1 MSALSGEGK
10 TNQIAIPA
18 HKIVINSIG
27 QKAEALFDE
36 TSMRFIKIAVSLSQ
50 EKDLKKLMNLITG
63 EAMQLTSSA
72 RGTLYLVDRE
82 KKKLIFYVTN
92 QLSFNEIT
100 IPLTPESIA
109 GYVGVTGETLV
120 LDDVYELSE
129 SLPYKFNK
137 SFDERTGFRT
147 KSMLVVPLSSHK
159 NEIIGILQLINKESG
174 GNEIIGYNHTDLEL
188 INAVGSLA
196 AVSIENALLY
206 KEIENLF
213 DAFVRYSATAIDE
226 RDPCTGGHSR
236 RVVLYSIGLAAALGT
251 FTQAQI
257 KEIKY
262 AAWLHDIGK
271 IGVRE
276 AVLSKENKLTGTQI
290 EVVKCRFNMICE
302 MMQKDAYNQAL
313 QLMAGKTHG
322 CEDETIIK
330 SLRENVNKFKEE
342 VNADYEYIV
351 QINVPGFMTDE
362 KIRRLEAIYNKKYI
376 NSQGQAF
383 DFLTQFEYENL
394 MVIRGNLTAYERME
408 IESHVT
414 KTYEILKH
422 IPFTRELKNVP
433 EFAGKHHEKLDG
445 TGYPNQILAP
455 NIPVQVRI
463 ISIADIY
470 DALTAQ
476 DRPYKKAMPPEVALK
491 ILKEEAA
498 AGKLDKE
505 LLDLFIGEEV
515 YKLSDDPATL
525 GE

>member
-1 MSALSGEGK
+1 MNALSGEGK

-18 HKIVINSIG
+18 HNIVINAINS
-27 QKAEALFDE
+27 KSEALFDE

-50 EKDLKKLMNLITG
+50 EKDLKKLMNLITN

-82 KKKLIFYVTN
+82 RNKLIFYVTN

-109 GYVGVTGETLV
+109 GYVGVMGETLV
-120 LDDVYELSE
+120 LDDVYELAE
-129 SLPYKFNK
+129 ELPYKFNK

-159 NEIIGILQLINKESG
+159 NEIIGILQLINKEVD
-174 GNEIIGYNHTDLEL
+174 NKEIIGYNRTDLEL

-251 FTQAQI
+251 FSQAQI

-262 AAWLHDIGK
+262 ASWLHDIGK

-276 AVLSKENKLTGTQI
+276 AVLSKENKLTNTQL
-290 EVVKCRFNMICE
+290 EVVKCRLSMICE
-302 MMQKDAYNQAL
+302 MMQKDAYTQAL
-313 QLMAGKTHG
+313 QIMSNKSPG
-322 CEDETIIK
+322 CEDNLVIQ
-330 SLRENVNKFKEE
+330 SLKDNVNKFKAE
-342 VNADYEYIV
+342 VEADYNYIV

-362 KIRRLEAIYNKKYI
+362 KIRRLESIHNKKYI
-376 NSQGQAF
+376 NSQGQSF

-394 MVIRGNLTAYERME
+394 MVIRGNLTNYERME

-445 TGYPNQILAP
+445 TGYPNQILAA

-463 ISIADIY
+463 ITIADIY

-476 DRPYKKAMPPEVALK
+476 DRPYKKAMPAEVALK

-498 AGKLDKE
+498 AGKLDKD
-505 LLDLFIGEEV
+505 LLDLFIAEEV
-515 YKLSDDPATL
+515 YKLSDDPMAL

>member
-1 MSALSGEGK
+1 MSALSGEIK
-10 TNQIAIPA
+10 TNHVAVPA
-18 HKIVINSIG
+18 HNISISTIT
-27 QKAEALFDE
+27 QKSEALFDE
-36 TSMRFIKIAVSLSQ
+36 TSMRFIKIAISLSQ
-50 EKDLKKLMNLITG
+50 EKDLKKLMNLITN

-82 KKKLIFYVTN
+82 RQKLIFYVTN

-109 GYVGVTGETLV
+109 GYVGVTGETLM
-120 LDDVYELSE
+120 LDDVYELSNE
-129 SLPYKFNK
+129 LPYKFNK
-137 SFDERTGFRT
+137 SFDQRTGFRT

-159 NEIIGILQLINKESG
+159 NEIIGILQLINKES
-174 GNEIIGYNHTDLEL
+174 ETDIIGYNRTDLEL

-213 DAFVRYSATAIDE
+213 EAFVRYSATAIDE

-236 RVVLYSIGLAAALGT
+236 RVVLYSVGLAAALGT
-251 FTQAQI
+251 FSQAQI

-276 AVLSKENKLTGTQI
+276 AVLSKENKLTNTEI
-290 EVVKCRFNMICE
+290 DVVRCRLNMICE
-302 MMQKDAYNQAL
+302 MMQKDAYEQAL
-313 QLMAGKTHG
+313 QLMASKSDA
-322 CEDETIIK
+322 CEGLVIQ
-330 SLRENVNKFKEE
+330 SLKENVSRFKDE
-342 VNADYEYIV
+342 VTNDFNYIA

-362 KIRRLEAIYNKKYI
+362 KIRRLEAIRNKKYI

-383 DFLTQFEYENL
+383 EFLSQFEYENL
-394 MVIRGNLTAYERME
+394 MVIRGNLTNYERME

-433 EFAGKHHEKLDG
+433 EFASKHHEKLDG
-445 TGYPNQILAP
+445 TGYPNRILAA

-476 DRPYKKAMPPEVALK
+476 DRPYKKAMPAEVALK

-505 LLDLFIGEEV
+505 LLDLFIAEEV
-515 YKLSDDPATL
+515 YKLSDDPSTL
-525 GE
+525 AE

>member
-1 MSALSGEGK
+1 MGALTSESK
-10 TNQIAIPA
+10 SNKIAVPA
-18 HKIVINSIG
+18 QDIVINTIN
-27 QKAEALFDE
+27 KRNDALFDE

-50 EKDLKKLMNLITG
+50 EKDLKKLMNLITN

-82 KKKLIFYVTN
+82 RHKLIFYVTN

-100 IPLTPESIA
+100 IPITPESIA
-109 GYVGVTGETLV
+109 GYVGVTGETLR

-129 SLPYKFNK
+129 ELPYKFNK
-137 SFDERTGFRT
+137 SFDQRTGFRT

-159 NEIIGILQLINKESG
+159 NEIIGILQLINKED
-174 GNEIIGYNHTDLEL
+174 GNEIIGYNNTDLEL

-206 KEIENLF
+206 KEIESLF
-213 DAFVRYSATAIDE
+213 EGFVRYSATAIDE

-236 RVVLYSIGLAAALGT
+236 RVVLYSVGLAAALGT
-251 FTQAQI
+251 FSQAQI

-276 AVLSKENKLTGTQI
+276 AVLSKENKLTATQL
-290 EVVKCRFNMICE
+290 EVVKCRLSMICE

-313 QLMAGKTHG
+313 QLMASKSSE
-322 CEDETIIK
+322 CDSTILQ
-330 SLRENVNKFKEE
+330 SLKENVTRFRDE
-342 VNADYEYIV
+342 VNADYDFIV
-351 QINVPGFMTDE
+351 QINVPSFMTDE
-362 KIRRLEAIYNKKYI
+362 KIRRLEAIRNKKYI
-376 NSQGQAF
+376 NTQGQSF
-383 DFLTQFEYENL
+383 EFLSHFEYENL
-394 MVIRGNLTAYERME
+394 MVVRGNLTNYERME

-414 KTYEILKH
+414 KTFEILKH

-433 EFAGKHHEKLDG
+433 EFASKHHEKLDG
-445 TGYPNQILAP
+445 TGYPNHLPAA

-476 DRPYKKAMPPEVALK
+476 DRPYKKAMPAEVALK

-498 AGKLDKE
+498 GGKLDQD
-505 LLDLFIGEEV
+505 LLDLFIKEEV
-515 YKLSDDPATL
+515 YKLSDDPASV